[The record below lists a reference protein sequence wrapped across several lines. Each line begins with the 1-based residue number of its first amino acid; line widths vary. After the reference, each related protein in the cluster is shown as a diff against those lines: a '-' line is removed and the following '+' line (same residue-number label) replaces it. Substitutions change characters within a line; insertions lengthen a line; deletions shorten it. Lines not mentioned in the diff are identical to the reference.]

1 MTRFYLSSLLLVVGA
16 CASDP
21 VSYSAPVGIEMKV
34 KSSDV
39 TQSVVTERKDITTE
53 VGNPYGA
60 FTNDAIAQL
69 GGKAPSRIELDEL
82 TLSLGAQST
91 GVNALEQVVT
101 GDVDVALLVNN
112 SNNTY
117 DAGHVTNP
125 TGIGPVTM
133 APAFDWSTVAP
144 LDRTEIINGSF
155 KVVLR
160 GAAAPGFSAIDASA
174 VLQTT
179 FSFTA
184 FQ

>member
-1 MTRFYLSSLLLVVGA
+1 MTRLYLSSLLLVGA
-16 CASDP
+16 CAADP
-21 VSYSAPVGIEMKV
+21 VSYSAPVGIEMKI

-39 TQSVVTERKDITTE
+39 TQSIVTERKDITTE

-69 GGKAPSRIELDEL
+69 GGKQPSRIELDEL

-91 GVNALEQVVT
+91 GVSALEQVMT
-101 GDVDVALLVNN
+101 GDIDVALLVNN
-112 SNNTY
+112 SSNTY

-125 TGIGPVTM
+125 TGIGPVAMDAT
-133 APAFDWSTVAP
+133 FDWSTVAP

-160 GAAAPGFSAIDASA
+160 GPAAPGFSALDANA

-179 FSFTA
+179 FTFTA